1 MLTRIQSLYLFL
13 AAMLAL
19 GSMTQ
24 PFWSFHTTQTFLIG
38 DFAQINGAGVI
49 VAAGNMAGG
58 IFSPLTGITSIAAI
72 LLFKNRKLQQQLILL
87 CFVLFVGDILSGLI
101 AAHFLNEF
109 LKSGGAA
116 VTHSP
121 TSGLF
126 MLLPEPIL
134 FWLALTGVKKDEK
147 IASAYK
153 RL

>member
-1 MLTRIQSLYLFL
+1 MLTRIQSLYLLL

-24 PFWSFHTTQTFLIG
+24 PFWIYQTSQTILFG
-38 DFAQINGAGVI
+38 DFTQVQGSGLIVTAG
-49 VAAGNMAGG
+49 GMAGS

-72 LLFKNRKLQQQLILL
+72 FLFKNRKLQQMLIML
-87 CFVLFVGDILSGLI
+87 CIILFAGDILSGLI

-109 LKSGGAA
+109 LHTGGTA

-121 TSGLF
+121 SNGFF
-126 MLLPEPIL
+126 MLLPEPVL

-147 IASAYK
+147 IATAYK